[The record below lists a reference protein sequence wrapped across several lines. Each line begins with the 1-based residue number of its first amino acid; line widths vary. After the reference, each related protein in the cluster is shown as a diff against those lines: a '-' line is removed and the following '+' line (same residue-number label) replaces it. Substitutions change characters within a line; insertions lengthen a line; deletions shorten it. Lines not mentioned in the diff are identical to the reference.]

1 MIKDLR
7 ENDLGFMVGTFY
19 SSIFKYDIEVLFDRD
34 ISLEYIEKNI
44 EYFNSIK
51 QEFLFDICAALK
63 RYYESYKKLYPDLCE
78 ELSPDILRNY
88 EVDPV
93 SILKYVKIGVY
104 RFHKCSVDDENIP
117 VINLGGDCEWA
128 GDAGITII
136 AKNNQLMYVGPE
148 HSIRRGRAS
157 DGRRPDRS
165 GYNVGE
171 RQYGGFHRIKNNR
184 KEKENGIGCTR
195 GKR

>member
-136 AKNNQLMYVGPE
+136 AKNNQLMYVG
-148 HSIRRGRAS
+148 RWQ
-157 DGRRPDRS
+157 DR
-165 GYNVGE
+165 NVWNDRVE
-171 RQYGGFHRIKNNR
+171 SRM
-184 KEKENGIGCTR
+184 EKMINYAMPKDI
-195 GKR
+195 

>member
-51 QEFLFDICAALK
+51 QEFLFDICAASK

-93 SILKYVKIGVY
+93 SILKYVKLVFID
-104 RFHKCSVDDENIP
+104 F
-117 VINLGGDCEWA
+117 INA
-128 GDAGITII
+128 
-136 AKNNQLMYVGPE
+136 V
-148 HSIRRGRAS
+148 
-157 DGRRPDRS
+157 
-165 GYNVGE
+165 
-171 RQYGGFHRIKNNR
+171 
-184 KEKENGIGCTR
+184 
-195 GKR
+195 

>member
-51 QEFLFDICAALK
+51 QEFLFDI
-63 RYYESYKKLYPDLCE
+63 CE

-136 AKNNQLMYVGPE
+136 AKNNQLMYVG
-148 HSIRRGRAS
+148 RWQ
-157 DGRRPDRS
+157 DR
-165 GYNVGE
+165 NVWNDRVE
-171 RQYGGFHRIKNNR
+171 SRM
-184 KEKENGIGCTR
+184 EKMFNYAMPKDI
-195 GKR
+195 

>member
-63 RYYESYKKLYPDLCE
+63 RYYESYK
-78 ELSPDILRNY
+78 
-88 EVDPV
+88 
-93 SILKYVKIGVY
+93 
-104 RFHKCSVDDENIP
+104 
-117 VINLGGDCEWA
+117 
-128 GDAGITII
+128 TIW
-136 AKNNQLMYVGPE
+136 
-148 HSIRRGRAS
+148 
-157 DGRRPDRS
+157 
-165 GYNVGE
+165 
-171 RQYGGFHRIKNNR
+171 
-184 KEKENGIGCTR
+184 
-195 GKR
+195 

>member
-78 ELSPDILRNY
+78 ELSPDILKNY

-136 AKNNQLMYVGPE
+136 AKNNQLMYVG
-148 HSIRRGRAS
+148 RWQ
-157 DGRRPDRS
+157 DR
-165 GYNVGE
+165 NVWNDRVE
-171 RQYGGFHRIKNNR
+171 SRM
-184 KEKENGIGCTR
+184 EKMFNYAMPKDI
-195 GKR
+195 